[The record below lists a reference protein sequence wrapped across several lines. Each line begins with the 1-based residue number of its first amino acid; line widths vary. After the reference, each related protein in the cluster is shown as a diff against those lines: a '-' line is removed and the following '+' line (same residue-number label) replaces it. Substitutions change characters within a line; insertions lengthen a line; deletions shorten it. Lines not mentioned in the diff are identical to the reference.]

1 MSKDRVIEQIW
12 SLKDELKD
20 QVVILGHHYQRD
32 DVIQFADHRGDS
44 LQLAKIAAKEKK
56 PHIIFCGVHFM
67 AETADMLSDNTQ
79 SVYLPHMDAGCTM
92 ADMAARDQVDIAWEK
107 IQGATT
113 DKVVPITYINCTAE
127 LKAFV
132 GENDG
137 SICTSS
143 NAEKIISWALEK
155 GDKLLFFPDQH
166 LGRNTCYKL
175 GIPLEDMIVYDPLL
189 PGGGVSAE
197 EISKARVILWQGY
210 CCVHQEFHP
219 NMMRKIKEKSPE
231 TITIVHPECYFEA
244 TQAADLAGSTSY
256 IIEQVEKAPSGTK
269 FAVGTESNLVSR
281 LSQMFPDKEICSI
294 NQKEERLC
302 RTMNLIRPEH
312 LLAVL
317 ESIKEGKPINVIKVS
332 SDITEK
338 SVKALETMLSI

>member
-1 MSKDRVIEQIW
+1 MSKDRIIEQIW
-12 SLKDELKD
+12 TLKEELKD

-44 LQLAKIAAKEKK
+44 LQLAKVAASEDK

-67 AETADMLSDNTQ
+67 AETADMLSKDHQ

-92 ADMAARDQVDIAWEK
+92 ADMAARNQVDKAWEK
-107 IQGATT
+107 IQTATSSIVT
-113 DKVVPITYINCTAE
+113 PITYINCTAD

-132 GENDG
+132 GENNG

-143 NAEKIISWALEK
+143 NAEKIISWALER
-155 GDKLLFFPDQH
+155 GEKLLFFPDQH

-175 GIPLEDMIVYDPLL
+175 GIPLKEMVVYDPLL
-189 PGGGVSAE
+189 PEGGLSAE
-197 EISKARVILWQGY
+197 EIQNARVILWQGY

-219 NMMRKIKEKSPE
+219 AMMKEIKEKSPE
-231 TITIVHPECYFEA
+231 TITIVHPECYFES

-256 IIEQVEKAPSGTK
+256 IIDQVENAPAGSK
-269 FAVGTESNLVSR
+269 FAIGTESNLVNR
-281 LSQMFPDKEICSI
+281 LKGLYPDKEIVSI

-302 RTMNLIRPEH
+302 RTMNLIHPEH
-312 LLAVL
+312 LLQVL
-317 ESIKEGKPINVIKVS
+317 ESIKSGEPINVIKVD

-338 SVKALETMLSI
+338 SIKALETMLSI